1 MEFHDPVYCLEVWG
15 DYACF
20 TRPELKVERV
30 CYDVIT
36 PSSARMIFQ
45 TVFWKPAIRWQI
57 EKIEVLNPIR
67 WISIR
72 RNETAKLCSP
82 NVKIFCIEDERQ
94 QKSGLF
100 LRDVRYR
107 IFARQIYLPPDKRPR
122 RAGREVGE
130 EFYDIEDR
138 EINRRDENPGKY
150 HAMFERRAK
159 KGQCLFQPYL
169 GCREFSC
176 YFKLIADPTA
186 EQPPIRET
194 RDFGLMLYDMDF
206 TDENDITP
214 MFFRAEM
221 KDGTIT
227 IPPLESGAIFR

>member
-30 CYDVIT
+30 SYDIIT

-45 TVFWKPAIRWQI
+45 TVFWKPAIKWQVERI
-57 EKIEVLNPIR
+57 DVMNPIR

-72 RNETAKLCSP
+72 RNETAKLCSA
-82 NVKIFCIEDERQ
+82 NSRNFFIEDTRQ
-94 QKSGLF
+94 QKAGLL

-107 IFARQIYLPPDKRPR
+107 LYARQIYLPPDKRP
-122 RAGREVGE
+122 AAKSAISE
-130 EFYDIEDR
+130 EFFDLEER
-138 EINRRDENPGKY
+138 NTARMDENPGKY

-176 YFKLIADPTA
+176 HFRYVEDLSGSNA
-186 EQPPIRET
+186 PINET
-194 RDFGLMLYDMDF
+194 RDLGLMLYDMDYS
-206 TDENDITP
+206 NQADISP
-214 MFFRAEM
+214 MFFRAQLQN
-221 KDGTIT
+221 GSVTV
-227 IPPLESGAIFR
+227 PQPESELIYR

>member
-30 CYDVIT
+30 SYDIIT

-45 TVFWKPAIRWQI
+45 TVFWKPAIRWQVERI
-57 EKIEVLNPIR
+57 DLLNPIR
-67 WISIR
+67 WISVR

-82 NVKIFCIEDERQ
+82 NVKSFYIEEVRQ

-107 IFARQIYLPPDKRPR
+107 IFARQIYLPPDKRPQ
-122 RAGREVGE
+122 AKKAISE
-130 EFYDIEDR
+130 EFYDMEER
-138 EINRRDENPGKY
+138 ETNRRDENPGKY

-176 YFKLIADPTA
+176 YFKLIAEATA
-186 EQPPIRET
+186 EAPPIRET
-194 RDFGLMLYDMDF
+194 RDLGLMLYDMDYS
-206 TDENDITP
+206 DEADITP
-214 MFFRAEM
+214 MFFRAQM
-221 KDGTIT
+221 KDGTVLV
-227 IPPLESGAIFR
+227 PQPESKMIYR